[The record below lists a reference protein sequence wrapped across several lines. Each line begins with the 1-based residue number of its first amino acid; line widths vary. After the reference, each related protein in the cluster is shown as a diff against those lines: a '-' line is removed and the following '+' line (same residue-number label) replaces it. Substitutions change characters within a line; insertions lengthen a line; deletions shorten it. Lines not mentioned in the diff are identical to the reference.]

1 MGTVLLL
8 FLGLGICFNM
18 TKIKI
23 MWVCLVIVDKKGG
36 YLREMILGSREGW
49 EFLSRERIRESA
61 CGGAYIPHT
70 QHIPM
75 LYTFCTAPL
84 LPFNTIPPISMF
96 GTLPSPKHEGHLVV
110 GPLPAFLGRTMVNAQ
125 NYLYAFL
132 FKY

>member
-84 LPFNTIPPISMF
+84 LPFNTIPPISMLGHSLLLSMK
-96 GTLPSPKHEGHLVV
+96 GTLLWGHFL
-110 GPLPAFLGRTMVNAQ
+110 LFLGGQ
-125 NYLYAFL
+125 W
-132 FKY
+132 